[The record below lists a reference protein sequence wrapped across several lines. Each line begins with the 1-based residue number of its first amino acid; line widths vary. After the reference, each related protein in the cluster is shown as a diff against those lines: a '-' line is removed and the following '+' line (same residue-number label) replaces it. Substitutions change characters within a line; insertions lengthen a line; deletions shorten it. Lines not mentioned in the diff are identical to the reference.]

1 FFRLLPSC
9 SFLHKSSI
17 HTSHSLETKSWERKN
32 RIVYPPQLPGD
43 PPRQAEI
50 YHCRRQIKYSKDKM
64 WYLAK
69 LIRGMTID
77 QAIAQLEFNNKKGAK
92 IIKEVLLEAQ
102 DIAVRNHNVE
112 YKSNLYIA
120 ESFSGKGQYLKRIR
134 YHGRGMF
141 GIMDKVYCHYFVKL
155 VEVQSGSDY
164 DRKTGVKELFK
175 ADPLVRTLNISGS
188 TVLEADSPIS
198 CESPSLTE
206 IAQMVNQLR
215 VGKAAG
221 ICGIRGD
228 LLQAGC
234 KAVLLAL
241 QAIFASI
248 WEMCVILND
257 WKMRLGVSIWKGK
270 GDFLYC
276 SSYRGITLLSVP
288 DNVLARV
295 ILNRICDHLLTY
307 QQQEQ
312 SDFTLK
318 K

>member
-1 FFRLLPSC
+1 MALSCVVRLAKGVDNFVHTRLLPSC

-155 VEVQSGSDY
+155 VEGVPPKEIQKTGFDQAKEYVQSLR
-164 DRKTGVKELFK
+164 DRT
-175 ADPLVRTLNISGS
+175 I
-188 TVLEADSPIS
+188 IH
-198 CESPSLTE
+198 SL
-206 IAQMVNQLR
+206 
-215 VGKAAG
+215 
-221 ICGIRGD
+221 
-228 LLQAGC
+228 
-234 KAVLLAL
+234 
-241 QAIFASI
+241 
-248 WEMCVILND
+248 
-257 WKMRLGVSIWKGK
+257 
-270 GDFLYC
+270 
-276 SSYRGITLLSVP
+276 
-288 DNVLARV
+288 
-295 ILNRICDHLLTY
+295 
-307 QQQEQ
+307 
-312 SDFTLK
+312 
-318 K
+318 